1 MSRLFRSSCMLKSV
15 KVGILISGSKPILLT
30 GGCFAGSWDRLI
42 RPKRRGSLMAKHVPS
57 DIWNSTL
64 QNLGGQVRGSSSL
77 SRTYFKLFLPFTW
90 KLPVMP
96 KWNIGDGP
104 WFISN
109 QSCFPQRLHCFTA
122 RPFKATKRAAGTWQ
136 TIRSF
141 ATFTAA
147 ILFPRRDFC
156 ASRRENSTSGSS
168 GIAASAARWNAES
181 RTHCS
186 QYIKTDQHIE

>member
-77 SRTYFKLFLPFTW
+77 SRHILQALFCLSHGSCLSCPSE
-90 KLPVMP
+90 
-96 KWNIGDGP
+96 NIGDGP

-156 ASRRENSTSGSS
+156 ASRREKLHFRQLRHS
-168 GIAASAARWNAES
+168 
-181 RTHCS
+181 C
-186 QYIKTDQHIE
+186 